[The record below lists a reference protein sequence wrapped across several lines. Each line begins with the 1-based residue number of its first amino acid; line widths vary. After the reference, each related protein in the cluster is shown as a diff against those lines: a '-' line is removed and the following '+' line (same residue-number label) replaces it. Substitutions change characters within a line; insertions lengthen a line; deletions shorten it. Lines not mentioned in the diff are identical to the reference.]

1 MKDAIRMVADLMCV
15 AARTAPKTVGKDFVV
30 TAVVE
35 GDALRKLAEGM
46 VEYGKDSGRV
56 NYDRDG
62 GNVAAS
68 SACVLIGLKN
78 AEVCGL
84 NCGACGY
91 DKCVDLPGV
100 HDGAEFTGPVCV
112 WRSTDM
118 GIALGSAVKVAS
130 IHNIDNRIMYR
141 VGVVAKKMG
150 LIDADIVIGI
160 PLSATGKSI
169 YFDRK

>member
-15 AARTAPKTVGKDFVV
+15 AARTAPKAVGKDFIV
-30 TAVVE
+30 TGVVE

-46 VEYGKDSGRV
+46 VEYGKASGKI
-56 NYDRDG
+56 NYDRDSA
-62 GNVAAS
+62 NVAAS

-91 DKCVDLPGV
+91 DKCVDLPDL
-100 HDGAEFTGPVCV
+100 HDGSESRGPVCV
-112 WRSTDM
+112 WRSVDM
-118 GIALGSAVKVAS
+118 GIAVGSAVKVAS

-141 VGVVAKKMG
+141 VGVLARKMG
-150 LIDADIVIGI
+150 FIDGDIVIGI
-160 PLSATGKSI
+160 PLSVTGKSI
-169 YFDRK
+169 YFDRR